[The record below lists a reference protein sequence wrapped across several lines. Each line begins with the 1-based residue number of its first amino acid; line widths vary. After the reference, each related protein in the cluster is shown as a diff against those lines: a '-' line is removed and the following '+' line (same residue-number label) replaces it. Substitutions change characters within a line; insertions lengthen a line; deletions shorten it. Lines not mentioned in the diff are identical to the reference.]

1 MKMFKRILFLMLL
14 AVTINSCS
22 RDEINTPPT
31 VVVLNSKGA
40 YVISEGGFN
49 PGTSKLSFY
58 NKTYSD
64 FSPSNF
70 NPGNLGLL
78 PDGILYENGNLYISE
93 QGNFGA
99 AGKVYKTDTNGTVQ
113 MTGSAGINP
122 YSLAIANNK
131 IYLTNGPSNSVTV
144 LDKNTFS
151 NIASIGVGIY
161 PQEILA
167 IGNRVFVCNT
177 SVFNGNTDS
186 TVSVIDALTDNLIA
200 TIPVSKTPS
209 SLAEAPDG
217 SLLVGCPGNSSGAV
231 IYKIDPT
238 ALIIVNSYSDH
249 IHGLSKDIVSSGSN
263 EILYIGGDIYA
274 EESIVKYNLSTRTA
288 VSIIPKPVSGLNYGL
303 NYDSEENHIYVC
315 VAASDFT
322 SNGKFRVYGYNG
334 TLISDFNI
342 SGGISPRRIAL
353 KK

>member
-1 MKMFKRILFLMLL
+1 MFKRFLFLMLL
-14 AVTINSCS
+14 AVTINSCT
-22 RDEINTPPT
+22 RDEINSPPT
-31 VVVLNSKGA
+31 VIVINSKGA
-40 YVISEGGFN
+40 YIISEGGFN
-49 PGTSKLSFY
+49 PGSSKLSYY
-58 NKTYSD
+58 NKTD
-64 FSPSNF
+64 VVFNPSVF
-70 NPGNLGLL
+70 NPGSLGLL
-78 PDGILYENGNLYISE
+78 PDGILYDNGNLFISE

-122 YSLAIANNK
+122 YSLTIANNK

-151 NIASIGVGIY
+151 NIATIGVGTY

-186 TVSVIDALTDNLIA
+186 TVSVIDALTDNVIA

-209 SLAEAPDG
+209 SLAIAPDG
-217 SLLVGCPGNSSGAV
+217 NLLVGCPGNSTGAV

-238 ALIIVNSYSDH
+238 ALIIVNSYRDH
-249 IHGLSKDIVSSGSN
+249 TFGLCKDIVTSGSN

-274 EESIVKYNLSTRTA
+274 EESIVKYNLSSRTA
-288 VSIIPKPVSGLNYGL
+288 ASIIPKPVSGLNYGL
-303 NYDSEENHIYVC
+303 NYDNEDNHIYVC

-322 SNGKFRVYGYNG
+322 SNGKFRVYGNNG
-334 TLISDFNI
+334 TLINDFNI